1 MMENKK
7 YVIGLD
13 FGSLSARGVLVEISS
28 GTIVAQSEDKYRRGI
43 LDVSSI
49 SKEDAKPD
57 TVIVDAQDYTTSLRN
72 VIKDL
77 MQKSKAAPR
86 DVAAIGSDF
95 TASTMIPLG
104 RDMKPLSEDPRYSHK
119 IHCYGKLWKHH
130 ADAGQAAMITEILRE
145 QDINVLESYGGKITP
160 ECMLPKIIQIMQE
173 DLESYDAAYKYIEAS
188 DYLVSCL
195 TGHEVRSKAIAEC
208 KNLWDERYGYLSDR
222 FWVELGKRI
231 GMHDEDIRRL
241 PAEKLG
247 GRDAA
252 FVSPWQSAGHLTD
265 EMAHVLGLTTETIVV
280 PGQLDAHAGITAAGI
295 HGSGGMLLVVGTS
308 TGMIFEGPSTV
319 DIKGMCSIIDDCDY
333 PGLTGYAAGQSSTGD
348 CYNWFMEQGIPDSYN
363 EEASEQGTDV
373 YQVLTGKAAKLRPGE
388 SGLLALDWWNGNR
401 SCLQDPDLSG
411 MILGLRLETK
421 PEEAF
426 RSLLEASALGVGRV
440 IREVEKKGINI
451 DDIHACVGISLKN
464 QLLMQIIAD
473 VTGRDIKVHDCMQMP
488 ALGSAIYA
496 AASLGKENGGYK
508 DIFTAADAMK
518 NTDMIVYHPDENDR
532 KTYLEIQDE
541 YDRLYDYFGGNGN
554 LVMHRMREIIPF
566 RRRHIRKIYRKMRDV
581 K

>member
-173 DLESYDAAYKYIEAS
+173 DLESYDAAYKYIEA
-188 DYLVSCL
+188 
-195 TGHEVRSKAIAEC
+195 
-208 KNLWDERYGYLSDR
+208 
-222 FWVELGKRI
+222 
-231 GMHDEDIRRL
+231 
-241 PAEKLG
+241 
-247 GRDAA
+247 
-252 FVSPWQSAGHLTD
+252 
-265 EMAHVLGLTTETIVV
+265 
-280 PGQLDAHAGITAAGI
+280 
-295 HGSGGMLLVVGTS
+295 
-308 TGMIFEGPSTV
+308 
-319 DIKGMCSIIDDCDY
+319 
-333 PGLTGYAAGQSSTGD
+333 
-348 CYNWFMEQGIPDSYN
+348 
-363 EEASEQGTDV
+363 
-373 YQVLTGKAAKLRPGE
+373 
-388 SGLLALDWWNGNR
+388 
-401 SCLQDPDLSG
+401 
-411 MILGLRLETK
+411 
-421 PEEAF
+421 
-426 RSLLEASALGVGRV
+426 
-440 IREVEKKGINI
+440 
-451 DDIHACVGISLKN
+451 
-464 QLLMQIIAD
+464 
-473 VTGRDIKVHDCMQMP
+473 
-488 ALGSAIYA
+488 
-496 AASLGKENGGYK
+496 
-508 DIFTAADAMK
+508 
-518 NTDMIVYHPDENDR
+518 
-532 KTYLEIQDE
+532 
-541 YDRLYDYFGGNGN
+541 
-554 LVMHRMREIIPF
+554 
-566 RRRHIRKIYRKMRDV
+566 
-581 K
+581 